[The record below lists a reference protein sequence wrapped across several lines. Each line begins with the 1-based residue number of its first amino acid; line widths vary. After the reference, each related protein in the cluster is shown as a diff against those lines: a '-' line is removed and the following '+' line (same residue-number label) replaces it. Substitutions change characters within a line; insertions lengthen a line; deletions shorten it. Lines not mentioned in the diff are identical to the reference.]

1 MRPSGF
7 IRIFK
12 RQGLV
17 FFRSRFAFSCSTL
30 CKQRCAMA
38 SLVRARVFPVVNW
51 SGRRD
56 SNPQPSAWE
65 SNPGVLVYQH
75 FSIFPKVFAIA
86 YLALFAFAC
95 PICTLFW
102 DIFGTSTI
110 ATSRQNAE

>member
-1 MRPSGF
+1 MHFYNENWIDDGF
-7 IRIFK
+7 
-12 RQGLV
+12 
-17 FFRSRFAFSCSTL
+17 AN
-30 CKQRCAMA
+30 
-38 SLVRARVFPVVNW
+38 VR
-51 SGRRD
+51 
-56 SNPQPSAWE
+56 PSAWE
-65 SNPGVLVYQH
+65 TNPGVLVYQH